1 MIAKVLCLVATA
13 TANHLR
19 LDPTLLKDLEHTT
32 QILHKELD
40 LLENLNKPITVS
52 SQIEHLEETRFLA
65 ATSTDP
71 THPLHARFESSV
83 DVPDSCPTDCKD
95 NWKKLSEVYAKY
107 FQCKPKCE
115 EDVLRDKTQM
125 SEAVDDKCMVDQK
138 CWESIEEIVF
148 TKPEGG
154 GGGGGGG
161 DSSGGPLGSSGG
173 STSLGP
179 ASGSVGKAV
188 DTAKDTAT
196 DLANG
201 DITASEVA
209 DKGMKE
215 GEKMAHDAANQG
227 KEAASN
233 HAEEA
238 ANKAVD
244 TAKDTATEKTE
255 FISTKDVEDGG
266 VSSVGYDYQ
275 NDGEYG
281 EGYYLIANSDIT
293 TSEVADK
300 GMKEGEKMA
309 HDAANQDKE
318 VASNHAEEA
327 TNKGVAKGAA
337 AMSSSNKNGDDKN
350 PSSSGGPLGSSGKT
364 ATPPPSSGSV
374 AKVADKDT
382 ETDPKNDD
390 TQNNTET
397 ADSAAD
403 SAADSTTGNAHL
415 ANVPCSEGKPI
426 ERDDWSET
434 KRYEGGFIG
443 LGDPKDDAIWLAKL
457 PADGCPI
464 LDSYE
469 FPKEELHKQCL
480 EGVNAGTLIIFK
492 SWEISVF
499 QRSTFTLDCNYCY
512 KILFCLV
519 HSFLNVFFLKLYLY

>member
-1 MIAKVLCLVATA
+1 MIAIGLCLVATA

-71 THPLHARFESSV
+71 NHPLHARFESSV

-154 GGGGGGG
+154 SGGGGGG

-227 KEAASN
+227 KEVASN

-238 ANKAVD
+238 A
-244 TAKDTATEKTE
+244 
-255 FISTKDVEDGG
+255 
-266 VSSVGYDYQ
+266 
-275 NDGEYG
+275 
-281 EGYYLIANSDIT
+281 
-293 TSEVADK
+293 
-300 GMKEGEKMA
+300 
-309 HDAANQDKE
+309 
-318 VASNHAEEA
+318 
-327 TNKGVAKGAA
+327 NKGVAKGAA
-337 AMSSSNKNGDDKN
+337 AMSSSNKNGDDKK

-415 ANVPCSEGKPI
+415 ANVPCSEGKSI

-434 KRYEGGFIG
+434 K
-443 LGDPKDDAIWLAKL
+443 DPEDEAMWLAKL

-464 LDSYE
+464 LESYE

>member
-1 MIAKVLCLVATA
+1 MS
-13 TANHLR
+13 NER
-19 LDPTLLKDLEHTT
+19 QKDHT
-32 QILHKELD
+32 
-40 LLENLNKPITVS
+40 
-52 SQIEHLEETRFLA
+52 
-65 ATSTDP
+65 
-71 THPLHARFESSV
+71 ES
-83 DVPDSCPTDCKD
+83 
-95 NWKKLSEVYAKY
+95 
-107 FQCKPKCE
+107 
-115 EDVLRDKTQM
+115 KTTKRRKNTN
-125 SEAVDDKCMVDQK
+125 DDD
-138 CWESIEEIVF
+138 
-148 TKPEGG
+148 
-154 GGGGGGG
+154 
-161 DSSGGPLGSSGG
+161 
-173 STSLGP
+173 
-179 ASGSVGKAV
+179 
-188 DTAKDTAT
+188 
-196 DLANG
+196 NG
-201 DITASEVA
+201 DEKWYTNQNIIELPSQLHQAKTPFAKSPNV
-209 DKGMKE
+209 KGKRRKKE
-215 GEKMAHDAANQG
+215 
-227 KEAASN
+227 
-233 HAEEA
+233 EE
-238 ANKAVD
+238 N
-244 TAKDTATEKTE
+244 EKTE
-255 FISTKDVEDGG
+255 FISTKDVEEDG
-266 VSSVGYDYQ
+266 VLSVGYDYQ

-337 AMSSSNKNGDDKN
+337 AMSSSNKNGDDKK

-364 ATPPPSSGSV
+364 ATPPPSSGTV
-374 AKVADKDT
+374 AKVADNDT

-434 KRYEGGFIG
+434 K
-443 LGDPKDDAIWLAKL
+443 DPEDEAMWLAKL

-480 EGVNAGTLIIFK
+480 MGNHAKKNQYIEKTGRFGFVGGTLKIIFK

-499 QRSTFTLDCNYCY
+499 QRP
-512 KILFCLV
+512 I
-519 HSFLNVFFLKLYLY
+519 

>member
-1 MIAKVLCLVATA
+1 MFAVGLCLVATA

-71 THPLHARFESSV
+71 NHPLHVRFESSV

-154 GGGGGGG
+154 GGGGGG
-161 DSSGGPLGSSGG
+161 DSSGGLLGSSGG

-201 DITASEVA
+201 DIT
-209 DKGMKE
+209 
-215 GEKMAHDAANQG
+215 
-227 KEAASN
+227 
-233 HAEEA
+233 
-238 ANKAVD
+238 
-244 TAKDTATEKTE
+244 
-255 FISTKDVEDGG
+255 
-266 VSSVGYDYQ
+266 
-275 NDGEYG
+275 
-281 EGYYLIANSDIT
+281 

-327 TNKGVAKGAA
+327 ANKGVAKGAA
-337 AMSSSNKNGDDKN
+337 AMSSSNKNGDDKK

-364 ATPPPSSGSV
+364 ATPPPSSGTV
-374 AKVADKDT
+374 AKVADNDT
-382 ETDPKNDD
+382 ETDPKNDG
-390 TQNNTET
+390 TQKNTET

-426 ERDDWSET
+426 ERDDWSEM
-434 KRYEGGFIG
+434 K
-443 LGDPKDDAIWLAKL
+443 DPEDKTMWLAKL

-464 LDSYE
+464 MDSYE

-480 EGVNAGTLIIFK
+480 MGNHAKKNQWIEETERFGFVGGTLKIIFK

-499 QRSTFTLDCNYCY
+499 QRP
-512 KILFCLV
+512 I
-519 HSFLNVFFLKLYLY
+519 